1 VIAIIVS
8 RLALPVINQSAG
20 TTLTSNERV
29 KSIFSFRNLN
39 FGVVGIFM
47 YVGAEVS
54 VGTYLT
60 NYIADTLKINVID
73 ANAYVAFYWGRM
85 LVGRLI
91 GAYILQKIKPALVL
105 SLCAIMAIVL
115 IVVSINT
122 TGSLAA
128 WTMIG
133 VGLFNSIMFATIFS
147 LSVSGLK
154 NYTTKASGLL
164 STAIAGGAII
174 SFAQGVIADNYDWR
188 IAFLLPLLCYAYILF
203 YGVNGY
209 KSKFGSQ

>member
-1 VIAIIVS
+1 MPI
-8 RLALPVINQSAG
+8 P
-20 TTLTSNERV
+20 
-29 KSIFSFRNLN
+29 F
-39 FGVVGIFM
+39 
-47 YVGAEVS
+47 
-54 VGTYLT
+54 
-60 NYIADTLKINVID
+60 
-73 ANAYVAFYWGRM
+73 VAFYWGSM

-91 GAYILQKIKPALVL
+91 GAYILQKVKPALVL
-105 SLCAIMAIVL
+105 SLCAVMAIVL
-115 IVVSINT
+115 IVVSVNT
-122 TGSLAA
+122 TGNVAA

-174 SFAQGVIADNYDWR
+174 SYAQGVIKDNYDWR
-188 IAFLLPLLCYAYILF
+188 IAFIVPLLCYVYILF

-209 KSKFGSQ
+209 KSKHAEQ